1 MNIRVYAPNP
11 IQQQLQTL
19 VNKSVTRLESFFNRI
34 KTVEVFF
41 KEDDEKVVEMK
52 LYLMHRVLYT
62 ADHGDAYEEI
72 FENAAEKMRL
82 QLMNYK
88 KEMAIY

>member
-11 IQQQLQTL
+11 IQQPLQTL
-19 VNKSVTRLESFFNRI
+19 VNRSVARLETFFNRI

-62 ADHGDAYEEI
+62 ADHGDAYEEA

>member
-1 MNIRVYAPNP
+1 MNIRVYAPKP
-11 IQQQLQTL
+11 IQTQLQTL
-19 VNKSVTRLESFFNRI
+19 VSKSVAHLESFFNRI

-41 KEDDEKVVEMK
+41 NEENEKIVEMK

-62 ADHGDAYEEI
+62 ADHGDAYEEV

-82 QLMNYK
+82 QLVNYK
-88 KEMAIY
+88 KEIAIY

>member
-1 MNIRVYAPNP
+1 MNVRIYAPNQ

-19 VNKSVTRLESFFNRI
+19 VNKGVERLESFFNRI

-41 KEDDEKVVEMK
+41 NEEDEKIVEMK

-62 ADHGDAYEEI
+62 ADRGDVYEKV
-72 FENAAEKMRL
+72 FENAAEKMRC
-82 QLMNYK
+82 QLVNYQ
-88 KEMAIY
+88 KEIAIY